1 MLPYLKEREVND
13 RDNELSSKRIPMRTF
28 PNQGVFVDIEFSELN
43 GVFHKSV

>member
-13 RDNELSSKRIPMRTF
+13 RDNELSSKDSNANI
-28 PNQGVFVDIEFSELN
+28 PNQGVFVDIEFTELN